1 MFVKVFL
8 QKNRKNYLFK
18 IIVYSMILSSC
29 TALKFSDE
37 SINVERSGSH
47 YRFLEELDNW
57 EFRSRITIRTNEETF
72 IGGLHWIQL
81 DDKSYLT
88 VNGALGFG
96 AIKIEIDDY
105 KVLMMDSNGVLTKLE
120 NPTEDIFSFYG
131 WHIPIRSL
139 KYWLLGIENP
149 LVEAK
154 LNINEYGYLSSLQQG
169 DWELRISRY
178 KRYAGQNMPYI
189 LKINNSDTKI
199 SMVIDKWMFN

>member
-1 MFVKVFL
+1 MFVKVFF
-8 QKNRKNYLFK
+8 QKHRKKYLFT
-18 IIVYSMILSSC
+18 IVAYSMILSSC

-37 SINVERSGSH
+37 LINDEKSGTH
-47 YRFLEELDNW
+47 YKFLEELENW
-57 EFRSRITIRTNEETF
+57 EFRSRITIRTNEEAF
-72 IGGLHWIQL
+72 NGGLHWIQL
-81 DDKSYLT
+81 NDKSYLT

-105 KVLMMDSNGVLTKLE
+105 RVLLMDNNGVLTKLE
-120 NPTEDIFSFYG
+120 NPTEDIFNFYG
-131 WHIPIRSL
+131 WYIPLRSL
-139 KYWLLGIENP
+139 KYWFLGIENP

-169 DWELRISRY
+169 DWELIISRY

-189 LKINNSDTKI
+189 LKINNSDTEI